1 MIKPPNKTSAKGDNS
16 SNKSFDGTFG
26 HQDILDLLKTAKGK
40 SRNGKSQNLL
50 QNVVTSNVGEVFR
63 ITPAELVY
71 MQQNYSGTRL
81 SEELRKKLPG
91 IIPSQRM
98 ERFAK
103 KELQRDFKAIL
114 LPLRTSSGWQI
125 DAGRMMEILSFKYYQ
140 IQDSKHWKVYGDGRE
155 ICGRQSTFIAIS
167 LLNNETFYH
176 DLTFQSPKNIH
187 PVNIFYESDSR
198 DNLEEN
204 LGMPCKLDECFKRKP
219 QDTFYLSG
227 DEIFLE
233 AVLNGSGELGPT
245 TNTGWNIYHTCD
257 KNSKA
262 VTANTGSRTDLS
274 VRIDR
279 VHDECLFTTI
289 PTERTVLCALH
300 AIARCV
306 EKLLNLEIEN
316 ILSEAN
322 KISQRGGDGDG
333 FREDAIYNLE
343 NSICQRGV
351 RHANFRVL
359 FDKSGKP
366 EPVSLSKDHA
376 LGIIMPPFPGYVHVL
391 HNVVGN
397 RRVDLQISTADRQQ
411 LDIANTYSEF
421 QLAAKIWNQFYQM
434 SEILL
439 KDPLPNKHP
448 ENMNWEEREN

>member
-1 MIKPPNKTSAKGDNS
+1 MGD
-16 SNKSFDGTFG
+16 
-26 HQDILDLLKTAKGK
+26 
-40 SRNGKSQNLL
+40 
-50 QNVVTSNVGEVFR
+50 VFK
-63 ITPAELVY
+63 ITPAELIY

-103 KELQRDFKAIL
+103 KEFKKDFKAVL
-114 LPLRTSSGWQI
+114 LPYRTSTGWQTN
-125 DAGRMMEILSFKYYQ
+125 AERMMEVLSFKYYQ
-140 IQDSKHWKVYGDGRE
+140 IQDSKHWKVYGDGRV
-155 ICGRQSTFIAIS
+155 ICGRQSTSIAIS

-176 DLTFQSPKNIH
+176 DLTFQSPKNVY

-198 DNLEEN
+198 DNIEEN
-204 LGMPCKLDECFKRKP
+204 LGISCQLDECFKRQS
-219 QDTFYLSG
+219 QDKFYLCG
-227 DEIFLE
+227 DEMFLE

-262 VTANTGSRTDLS
+262 VTAETGLRTDLAKK
-274 VRIDR
+274 IDR
-279 VHDECLFTTI
+279 VHDERLFTTI
-289 PTERTVLCALH
+289 PTERYVLCALH
-300 AIARCV
+300 AVARCV

-322 KISQRGGDGDG
+322 KITQRGGDGDG
-333 FREDAIYNLE
+333 FREDAIHNLE
-343 NSICQRGV
+343 NNICQRGV

-366 EPVSLSKDHA
+366 PPVSLSIDHA
-376 LGIIMPPFPGYVHVL
+376 LGIVMPPLPGYVHVL

-397 RRVDLQISTADRQQ
+397 KKVQIQIPTALRQK
-411 LDIANTYSEF
+411 LYIEETYSEF
-421 QLAAKIWNQFYQM
+421 QLAVEIWTQFYQL

-439 KDPLPNKHP
+439 KDPLPNMHP
-448 ENMNWEEREN
+448 DDMNW